1 MGSSPEAVPPGWE
14 NLGPPPPPVSSAPP
28 PPPSP
33 EMGQMVC
40 GSCRELLSYP
50 RSAVYVQCPCCK
62 TVNFVL
68 EAHQVG
74 NVKCGK
80 CCMLLM
86 YPYGAPSVRCSSCS
100 FVTAIGAHNIR
111 PPVSVQQGQLPPPQS
126 PVQ

>member
-50 RSAVYVQCPCCK
+50 RSAVYVQCPCS
-62 TVNFVL
+62 
-68 EAHQVG
+68 HQVG